1 MDRIDPYQWAFLV
14 AVVTMAGHDACA
26 QPYWSAILGGDGQD
40 EVRDVITDDAGSIY
54 VVGEFRQSMTYEG
67 QTLQSAGSTDAYV
80 AKLDQSG
87 APIWM
92 KRGGGNGL
100 DRALAIDVRNGTVAV
115 AGTYSSAADLFGTSL
130 VAEGGT
136 TDAFVAVLSAEDGS
150 TIWVR
155 GGGGGSGTDKA
166 LDVAI
171 SPDGGIVAV
180 GEFIGS
186 AEFAGEELT
195 SMLDPFTN
203 ASSVDAW
210 IARWNAAGD
219 AQWARQ
225 GAAEHTDRA
234 TSVTCGAQ
242 NEVYVI
248 GQFSDTITFQ
258 AEHPNASFSAVFFT
272 RFSVSGQEEWFTRM
286 AGSGFDRGHD
296 IQYTTAGDLVVVGGM
311 GGATVYHGAEDELLT
326 STANR
331 AVLIMRIGTDGELA
345 QWEALPSDD
354 PAVAKSMDL
363 RGDTLCVYGEFSCW
377 FRGLADHYG
386 GDGLFM
392 ATGDQDL
399 FITRH
404 LYSDLQLVDA
414 QQYGGRDQKRCGGI
428 ASLPDGDLVFGGR
441 FGHSLAFPADQVYQD
456 EDLWGGWWS
465 SFGYCDGNL
474 NYQLA
479 TYCGDSA
486 YGLFAV
492 DHSCIPG
499 QGFVARGFVRGRSPY
514 DVWARNEADG
524 CVRDRSEH
532 IALGSPSH
540 GISYTDHDTVV
551 GCNWVELYPQ
561 PQAFG
566 PSWNCACEEPFPS
579 VTIGFE
585 HQYSVPEGWEDFTM
599 DVPYEGW
606 VSYTAVSENGCWT
619 WQTDSIYVIVTP
631 PVIPLVSDDVVV
643 NTDDLWP
650 SGVTACAPYWT
661 WASNVPP
668 GYQVSWNDGLG
679 TELSDDDSLF
689 VPEGYIGDLYV
700 VFTSPEGCT
709 VSNSFYTTVS
719 PPVLDLDQLTYDYTF
734 WFQGEALD
742 QDTLVGCGSSTC
754 YSDTITMQWYLGGQ
768 PVQIP
773 PPYWFSVP
781 GTCPLSAWGGY
792 PPGTFE
798 YYAALT
804 PGWTVF
810 TYTGTL
816 TGGGPPCSEAD
827 TLQVQF
833 TDSLF
838 YIPNDV
844 PGASLIAPPYL
855 CEGATGLIVLDCT
868 DCDSIIWY
876 GASIAGISAAADS
889 AFIEGPGEYWV
900 EASSLDG
907 PVICDTAISVIIQGG
922 DPFAYLMMEPSD
934 GLLCPGSTAV
944 LEPSVPGSGYVW
956 TGPQGQ
962 LPETDATL
970 VIVEQ
975 GEYTLNMLDEHG
987 CALQLGPVSL
997 NWVEPPDGEAL
1008 PDEGLCP
1015 GEEVTLQLT
1024 VSGLGEVSWSPP
1036 LSGSS
1041 FSQTVSE
1048 GGLYNAVVEQCGNT
1062 DTLWFNIVMSDPQA
1076 ELIDPGPFVIC
1087 GDDPILLAAAP
1098 GPYDYFWPELGSAG
1112 PVAQV
1117 TAPGTYML
1125 IVIDQY
1131 GCTDT
1136 VSATVE
1142 GIQFPEPLTVTDH
1155 QVCAGE
1161 EAVLQAT
1168 GSGTIIWWSDDG
1180 SMDTLGTGS
1189 SWTIPSAI
1197 VTTTF
1202 LVTQQDGPC
1211 ISEPISATVSVI
1223 ALPEP
1228 PVLDGPWS
1236 ICVGGSMVLQATAQ
1250 PGSVLTWTFPGG
1262 SQQTG
1267 SSVSI
1272 GPATD
1277 GDGGTYTCTASQNGC
1292 NSLSVGEVL
1301 LVDTAASLF
1310 MDTVRAC
1317 SGQAVWIYAPEGST
1331 EVVWGDSTVAPGL
1344 PVTLPSGYTF
1354 TAVGPDGCAVLGLL
1368 QVVFEPCSLFVPN
1381 VFSPNGDGV
1390 NDELV
1395 PQMNGGRVVSMRI
1408 YNRWGTAIAE
1418 FGSGPV
1424 HWNGCVNGTGE
1435 PLPDGVYYYILLTD
1449 VGGAARTITGY
1460 VQLVR

>member
-1 MDRIDPYQWAFLV
+1 MDRLNPYRWAFLIL
-14 AVVTMAGHDACA
+14 VTMAGGDACA
-26 QPYWSAILGGDGQD
+26 QPYWSANLGGNGQD

-54 VVGEFRQSMTYEG
+54 VVGEFRQSMTYAG
-67 QTLQSAGSTDAYV
+67 QTVQSAGSTDAYV
-80 AKLDQSG
+80 AKLDLSG
-87 APIWM
+87 ALTWI
-92 KRGGGNGL
+92 KRAGGNGL
-100 DRALAIDVRNGTVAV
+100 DRALAVDVRNGTLAL
-115 AGTYSSAADLFGTSL
+115 AGTYSSTADVFGTTL

-136 TDAFVAVLSAEDGS
+136 SDAFIAVLSAVDGS

-155 GGGGGSGTDKA
+155 GGGGASGTDKA

-186 AEFAGEELT
+186 AEFADEELT
-195 SMLDPFTN
+195 SMVDPLTS

-210 IARWNAAGD
+210 IARWDVAGIP
-219 AQWARQ
+219 QWARQ
-225 GAAEHTDRA
+225 GAAQHTDRA
-234 TSVTCGAQ
+234 TSVTCGPQ

-272 RFSVSGQEEWFTRM
+272 RFAVNGQEEWFTRM

-296 IQYTTAGDLVVVGGM
+296 IQYTPAGDLVVVGGM
-311 GGATVYHGAEDELLT
+311 GGATVYHGPEDELLT
-326 STANR
+326 SSANR
-331 AVLIMRIGTDGELA
+331 AVLLLRMGTDGELA

-354 PAVAKSMDL
+354 PAVARSMDL

-377 FRGLADHYG
+377 FSGLADHYG

-404 LYSDLQLVDA
+404 RYSDLQLIDA
-414 QQYGGRDQKRCGGI
+414 QQYGGRGQKRCGGI

-441 FGHSLAFPADQVYQD
+441 FGHSLAFPAQEAQQG

-465 SFGYCDGNL
+465 SMGYCDGNL
-474 NYQLA
+474 NTGLE
-479 TYCGDSA
+479 TYCLDSG
-486 YGLFAV
+486 YSDFAV
-492 DHSCIPG
+492 DVSCLAG

-524 CVRDRSEH
+524 CDRGRSAH
-532 IALGSPSH
+532 IPLMSPTS
-540 GISYTDHDTVV
+540 GTEYTDHDTVIA
-551 GCNWVELYPQ
+551 CNWVELYPLT
-561 PQAFG
+561 PAFG
-566 PSWNCACEEPFPS
+566 PAMSCACWEPFPS

-585 HQYSVPEGWEDFTM
+585 HQYIVPPGWENFNM
-599 DVPYEGW
+599 DEPYEGW
-606 VSYTAVSENGCWT
+606 VSYTVTSENGCWT
-619 WQTDSIYVIVTP
+619 WQTDSIYAIVNQAVTP
-631 PVIPLVSDDVVV
+631 LISDDVVV

-668 GYQVSWNDGLG
+668 GYQVSWHDGWAG
-679 TELSDDDSLF
+679 GPEISDDDSLL

-709 VSNSFYTTVS
+709 AFNSFYTTVA
-719 PPVLDLDQLTYDYTF
+719 PPAWDLDQLTYDYTF

-742 QDTLVGCGSSTC
+742 QDTLIGCGPGTC
-754 YSDTITMQWYLGGQ
+754 YSDTITMQWYLSGQ

-781 GTCPLSAWGGY
+781 GTCPLSSWVGY

-804 PGWTVF
+804 SGWTTF
-810 TYTGTL
+810 TFTGTL

-838 YIPNDV
+838 YIPNEI
-844 PGASLIAPPYL
+844 PGASLVAPAYL
-855 CEGATGLIVLDCT
+855 CEGSTGLIVLDCT
-868 DCDSIIWY
+868 NCDSIVWY
-876 GASIAGISAAADS
+876 GTSIANISAAADT

-900 EASSLDG
+900 EAFSLDG
-907 PVICDTAISVIIQGG
+907 LVICDTFISVIIQGG

-934 GLLCPGSTAV
+934 GLLCPGSMAQ

-962 LPETDATL
+962 LPETEGTL
-970 VIVEQ
+970 VTGEQ
-975 GEYTLNMLDEHG
+975 GEYTLSMLDEHG
-987 CALQLGPVSL
+987 CALQLGPVSV

-1008 PDEGLCP
+1008 PDEALCP

-1024 VSGLGEVSWSPP
+1024 VSGLAEVSWSPP
-1036 LSGSS
+1036 FSGSS
-1041 FSQTVSE
+1041 SSQTVSE

-1062 DTLWFNIVMSDPQA
+1062 DTLGFNILMSDPQA
-1076 ELIDPGPFVIC
+1076 ELLDPGPMTIC
-1087 GDDPILLAAAP
+1087 GDDTILLAAVP

-1112 PVAQV
+1112 PVVQV
-1117 TAPGTYML
+1117 TAPGTYAL
-1125 IVIDQY
+1125 IAIDQY
-1131 GCTDT
+1131 GCMDT
-1136 VSATVE
+1136 VIAIVE
-1142 GIQFPEPLTVTDH
+1142 GSSFPESLAIVDD

-1168 GSGTIIWWSDDG
+1168 GSGTIVWWTG
-1180 SMDTLGTGS
+1180 SLDSLGTGS
-1189 SWTIPSAI
+1189 SWTIPSAM
-1197 VTTTF
+1197 VTTTL

-1211 ISEPISATVSVI
+1211 SSEPISATVTVV

-1236 ICVGGSMVLQATAQ
+1236 ICVGGDILLQATAQ
-1250 PGSVLTWTFPGG
+1250 PGALLTWTHPDG

-1267 SSVSI
+1267 SSVPI
-1272 GPATD
+1272 GPATVA
-1277 GDGGTYTCTASQNGC
+1277 DGGTYTCIASANGC
-1292 NSLSVGEVL
+1292 NSAPVGAIL
-1301 LVDTAASLF
+1301 FVDTVASLF
-1310 MDTVRAC
+1310 TDTVPAC

-1331 EVVWGDSTVAPGL
+1331 ETVWGDSIAAQGL
-1344 PVTLPSGYTF
+1344 EVTLPSAYMF
-1354 TAVGPDGCAVLGLL
+1354 TATGADGCAVQGLL

-1395 PQMNGGRVVSMRI
+1395 PQLNGASVLSMRI
-1408 YNRWGTAIAE
+1408 YNRWGTPIAE
-1418 FGSGPV
+1418 FGGGPV
-1424 HWNGCVNGTGE
+1424 HWNGQGGGSGE
-1435 PLPDGVYYYILLTD
+1435 PVPDGVYYYVLVAD
-1449 VGGAARTITGY
+1449 VGGSTRTLTGY
-1460 VQLVR
+1460 VQVVR